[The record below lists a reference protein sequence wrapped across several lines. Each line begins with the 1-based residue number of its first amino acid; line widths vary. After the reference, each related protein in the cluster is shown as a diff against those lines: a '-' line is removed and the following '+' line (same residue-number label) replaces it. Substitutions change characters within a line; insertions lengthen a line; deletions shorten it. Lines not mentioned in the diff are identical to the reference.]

1 MHQIA
6 TGLWQ
11 LSGVPRNMINV
22 YLMEDVLIDA
32 GTRWAAGR
40 ILRQLRGRKLSMVA
54 LTHCHPDHQ
63 HQERGDT
70 DDEGTKLDRVI
81 KRQAPPFPVRHR

>member
-32 GTRWAAGR
+32 GTRW
-40 ILRQLRGRKLSMVA
+40 LRGAFCGSFAAVS
-54 LTHCHPDHQ
+54 
-63 HQERGDT
+63 
-70 DDEGTKLDRVI
+70 
-81 KRQAPPFPVRHR
+81 